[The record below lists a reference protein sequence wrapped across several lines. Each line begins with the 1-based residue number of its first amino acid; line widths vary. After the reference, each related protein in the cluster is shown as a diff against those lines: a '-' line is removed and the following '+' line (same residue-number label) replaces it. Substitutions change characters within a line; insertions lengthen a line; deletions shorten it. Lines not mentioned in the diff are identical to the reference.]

1 MLHSSSCQEL
11 SALCELAALSDASI
25 IENVPVEVQKIAVRL
40 SGSGGKTMTYRRP
53 FACWRGTM
61 QRR

>member
-40 SGSGGKTMTYRRP
+40 SGGGGKTMTCRRP
-53 FACWRGTM
+53 FAC
-61 QRR
+61 